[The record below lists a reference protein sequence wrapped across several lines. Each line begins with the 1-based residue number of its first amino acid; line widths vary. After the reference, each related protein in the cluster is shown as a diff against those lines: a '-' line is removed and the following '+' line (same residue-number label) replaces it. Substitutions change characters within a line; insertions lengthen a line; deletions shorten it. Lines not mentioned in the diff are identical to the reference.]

1 MGWGFPKAGTGR
13 LSHYLAELVDY
24 GFASKVNGRYA
35 LADPLVARAV
45 SEGR

>member
-13 LSHYLAELVDY
+13 LNLAELLDY

-45 SEGR
+45 SGGR